1 MLNGRWP
8 HSLSTLNWVRNAK
21 VIRDPLVGAFSVIT
35 NLRIAFVWST
45 ADQVYVLGIPQLE
58 CNTWKFPCISIILWA
73 TQVAICQLKKPGT
86 LGRTE
91 ENSVSQKSDL
101 WFLLGVNQCGNN
113 LRGFPNI
120 ELHVPSLVLV
130 LTVWIEVSITSYKL
144 FCLEK
149 SNCSNLWSYFHWYR
163 RYIL

>member
-1 MLNGRWP
+1 MKCTCQFGLVQGGGTGGEP
-8 HSLSTLNWVRNAK
+8 
-21 VIRDPLVGAFSVIT
+21 PLPILYQWRHDKCNSQSSHAS
-35 NLRIAFVWST
+35 
-45 ADQVYVLGIPQLE
+45 VYVLGIPQLE

-149 SNCSNLWSYFHWYR
+149 SNCSNLWSYKRGW
-163 RYIL
+163 ICMKVVT